1 MEINARDARQRF
13 SELLDLAESG
23 EAIIVTRHG
32 KPAVRLVAE
41 RAGRVRQPLPDLTE
55 FRDSIAMDGSLTR
68 TLLDERRDERD

>member
-23 EAIIVTRHG
+23 EEIVVTRHG

-41 RAGRVRQPLPDLTE
+41 RTGFSRQQLPDLDS
-55 FRDSIAMDGSLTR
+55 FRTSIEMDGSLTEI
-68 TLLDERRDERD
+68 LLEERENDRR